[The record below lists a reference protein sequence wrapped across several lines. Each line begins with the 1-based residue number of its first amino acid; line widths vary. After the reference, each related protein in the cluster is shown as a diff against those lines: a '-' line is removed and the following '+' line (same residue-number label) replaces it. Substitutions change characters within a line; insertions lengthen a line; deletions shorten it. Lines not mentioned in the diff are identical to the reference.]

1 MKIDRLSAIRQHLY
15 AKGSASIAELVE
27 AVDISVATLRRD
39 LVTLESQGAVE
50 RVHGG
55 ARLAQAGNVE
65 VAFEQ
70 RESANLGAKRLIAD
84 AAHALLRPHTTIFL
98 DAGTTVLQ
106 LARRL
111 RLDPVPLTAV
121 TNGLP
126 VAQELLH
133 VDGVKVMMLGGELR
147 PDNASLVGPH
157 AESQLDRMHFDQ
169 LFLGAGAIG
178 EDLTITTADLSEA
191 SLNARMLARSRQR
204 VLLADSSKFDRTVTY
219 VVSPLG
225 GVTHLVAEAGLPMTW
240 KKKIAN
246 LGIELILAG
255 DA

>member
-15 AKGSASIAELVE
+15 AHGSASISELAE
-27 AVDISVATLRRD
+27 AVDTSVATLRRD
-39 LVTLESQGAVE
+39 LATLESQGAVE

-55 ARLAQAGNVE
+55 ARLAQGGNVE
-65 VAFEQ
+65 IAFEQ
-70 RESANLGAKRLIAD
+70 RESANLGAKRLIAE
-84 AAHALLRPHTTIFL
+84 AAHALLRPHTTVFL

-106 LARRL
+106 LARKL

-133 VDGVKVMMLGGELR
+133 VEGVRVMMLGGELR

-157 AESQLDRMHFDQ
+157 AEGQLDRMHFDQ

-178 EDLTITTADLSEA
+178 DDLTITTSDLSEA

-219 VVSPLG
+219 VVAPLS
-225 GVTHLVAEAGLPMTW
+225 GVTHLVAEAGLSSAW
-240 KKKIAN
+240 RKKIAN
-246 LGIELILAG
+246 LGVELVLAG
-255 DA
+255 EA